1 MELRSSNK
9 ENIEKLENNVYEY
22 LPNGTRL
29 SSWQYLDHGL
39 TIKMKKYILET
50 ISNRL
55 DSVRLDG
62 SQENIHIKISLN
74 PDEKIITTVSI
85 REGQGN
91 NKRSRTCVH
100 PPLYTPLGLETVAEL
115 IHN

>member
-1 MELRSSNK
+1 MELRNSNK
-9 ENIEKLENNVYEY
+9 ENIKNNVYEY
-22 LPNGTRL
+22 LPDGTRL
-29 SSWQYLDHGL
+29 SSWQYLDHPL
-39 TIKMKKYILET
+39 TLKMKKYILEI

-55 DSVRLDG
+55 DRVRLDG

-91 NKRSRTCVH
+91 SKRSCPCVH
-100 PPLYTPLGLETVAEL
+100 DPLYTPLDLDLVAEL